1 MSDRFAVAARRAAH
15 VASVHLGWIPADFWT
30 ATPAELRTALG
41 LDVEAGTVLDA
52 TALQRLMEA
61 FPDG

>member
-1 MSDRFAVAARRAAH
+1 MTPRFGTAALIAAPL
-15 VASVHLGWIPADFWT
+15 AQSLGWSPTTFWD

-41 LDVEAGTVLDA
+41 INTERDA
-52 TALQRLMEA
+52 SLGAVALHKLMEA